1 MVTLRA
7 SKLEE
12 KHGRILKLVGGML
25 LLTLSVVMV
34 VDPAIMS
41 SVGSALA
48 VFGAAIGATLL
59 VLLLH
64 RVILPRFG
72 IHIGSEEALPLA
84 SKKNP
89 PRVDSRG
96 TPISKTKPRGR

>member
-1 MVTLRA
+1 MEQANRA
-7 SKLEE
+7 IEAE
-12 KHGRILKLVGGML
+12 KPFEQSAETRGKQ
-25 LLTLSVVMV
+25 S
-34 VDPAIMS
+34 
-41 SVGSALA
+41 GSIDAKHIDVLDGVRALA